1 MIQRTNMEQEQKKL
15 DPIKQAYA
23 NVLQFITNNFYTQ
36 PGENILV
43 EIDTE
48 SKESNFYDGKRIV
61 ISSQLLDA
69 FGALKLPRFLIYYH
83 ELGHHLYS
91 KGMFTFIDTWQKIT
105 SGPLEWKTNYHHLI
119 NWIEDFYI
127 ESRMKREHSYLTDVL
142 NCIRKLPPEFDINQ
156 IQYAFNY
163 FYVHEAPSP
172 ALTYLDQVL
181 FKKYVDKL
189 LQLRDSNKTR
199 FGYGILTN
207 LSIRKSNET
216 VFAETVIEFYN
227 WCVSKK
233 ILNDE
238 LKMPPLRN
246 PNQHLEQTKGQTP
259 ADVLKQIENM
269 FDNKSH
275 LKDESNSTS
284 GTSSDHSKSVGKVK
298 LSSYKQEMHI
308 KEPTDLI
315 QEHLVQEK
323 ILVEKEML
331 DMSMRSEANQHTLDG
346 LFTNKY
352 KNSMI
357 IQPKV
362 NVVNFFNPNRLVDQN
377 LFLEKKHTYMNVAIY
392 RDISGSTEGDTHRL
406 MSKVIEKLLEQIP
419 VDVTYYLYSSGDIS
433 ILEIPYVKW
442 ENSQTP
448 PKEYTNNPVF
458 ENMGGG
464 TNSDAIAD
472 VITQQLSDKW
482 LNIVVTDGDLN
493 SLMAR
498 DNINALLKNVFAIA
512 VNGALNENVKGISIR
527 NENEINELNTAMQSL
542 DLYSN

>member
-91 KGMFTFIDTWQKIT
+91 KGMFTFINTWQKIT

-216 VFAETVIEFYN
+216 VFAETIIEFYN

-275 LKDESNSTS
+275 LKDEANTTS

-298 LSSYKQEMHI
+298 LSSYKQEM
-308 KEPTDLI
+308 DL
-315 QEHLVQEK
+315 K
-323 ILVEKEML
+323 K
-331 DMSMRSEANQHTLDG
+331 DNNNANT
-346 LFTNKY
+346 
-352 KNSMI
+352 
-357 IQPKV
+357 
-362 NVVNFFNPNRLVDQN
+362 
-377 LFLEKKHTYMNVAIY
+377 
-392 RDISGSTEGDTHRL
+392 
-406 MSKVIEKLLEQIP
+406 
-419 VDVTYYLYSSGDIS
+419 
-433 ILEIPYVKW
+433 
-442 ENSQTP
+442 
-448 PKEYTNNPVF
+448 
-458 ENMGGG
+458 
-464 TNSDAIAD
+464 
-472 VITQQLSDKW
+472 
-482 LNIVVTDGDLN
+482 
-493 SLMAR
+493 
-498 DNINALLKNVFAIA
+498 
-512 VNGALNENVKGISIR
+512 
-527 NENEINELNTAMQSL
+527 
-542 DLYSN
+542 